1 MTKPQKNISNDK
13 TELRRQEQ
21 NFLFEALPL
30 LVHFSLDPR
39 SSLVRYSLVYRR
51 PIEDRTRNK
60 QKTNER
66 TTKKQRENNEKT
78 TNSYRAATKTHQTI
92 GERRKRA
99 IHWTTNNNRTLDL
112 RRKTPQDN
120 NSSDNC
126 LEFRERTCKFAVSIQ
141 KT

>member
-1 MTKPQKNISNDK
+1 MTRQNSDVKNRIFC
-13 TELRRQEQ
+13 LRPY
-21 NFLFEALPL
+21 LFSFTSRSL
-30 LVHFSLDPR
+30 LVR
-39 SSLVRYSLVYRR
+39 SSFVSRCSLVRYSLVYRR

-78 TNSYRAATKTHQTI
+78 TKSYREATKTHQTI

-120 NSSDNC
+120 NSSDYC

>member
-1 MTKPQKNISNDK
+1 MTRQNSDVKNRIFC
-13 TELRRQEQ
+13 LRPY
-21 NFLFEALPL
+21 LFSFTSRSL
-30 LVHFSLDPR
+30 LVR
-39 SSLVRYSLVYRR
+39 SSFVSRCSLVRYSLVYRR

-78 TNSYRAATKTHQTI
+78 TKSYREATKTHQTI
-92 GERRKRA
+92 GKRQKRA

>member
-1 MTKPQKNISNDK
+1 MFTKQAIQHTIWS
-13 TELRRQEQ
+13 RQRH
-21 NFLFEALPL
+21 NGFPIASRSVP
-30 LVHFSLDPR
+30 VNFSLGLR
-39 SSLVRYSLVYRR
+39 SSLVGYSLVYRR

-78 TNSYRAATKTHQTI
+78 TKSYREATKTHQTI

-120 NSSDNC
+120 NSSDYC